1 MNARTAVPLLTHDPE
16 LGRLLPAERMDAAR
30 DELLVRLHALR
41 TGEWHADRLAST
53 DPGHVGLLVLEGM
66 LAREVVVGDTVS
78 AELIGPG
85 DLVRPW
91 GLEDENRL
99 LRSEVRWM
107 VLAPCRMAVLDARF
121 AAALVR
127 YPEVNAVLIDRLS
140 KRAQR
145 LATTQ
150 AISQLNRVDR
160 RLMAL
165 LWHLAERWGR
175 MGTGGVVV
183 PLGLSH
189 RMLAQLI
196 GARRPTVSTAL
207 AELARQGEIVRR
219 EDGTWLLAGEPA
231 GVPSGEA
238 ARVIRGRRQLLPAA
252 PAAPSHEGAELEP
265 TDAVVTAVAR
275 PEASRTAMRDA
286 VERLRKVHAQGSVEL
301 MALTDRAEQLQA
313 QTVRLRAQMRNRHR
327 RFARGP

>member
-1 MNARTAVPLLTHDPE
+1 VPPRSPVPLLPLDPE
-16 LGRLLPAERMDAAR
+16 LGRLLSPDRAEAA
-30 DELLVRLHALR
+30 DEDLVARLHALR
-41 TGEWHADRLAST
+41 TGEWHADRLAQT
-53 DPGHVGLLVLEGM
+53 DPGHVGLLVLDGI
-66 LAREVVVGDTVS
+66 LVREVVVDDTVS

-91 GLEDENRL
+91 ALAEETRL

-140 KRAQR
+140 ERAQR

-175 MGTGGVVV
+175 VVGGGVLV

-207 AELARQGEIVRR
+207 GELARRGELLRR
-219 EDGTWLLAGEPA
+219 EDGTWLLTGEPP
-231 GVPSGEA
+231 GLPVGEA
-238 ARVIRGRRQLLPAA
+238 ARVIRGRRRVLPPEAPAAAPVTAAAA
-252 PAAPSHEGAELEP
+252 PARVEIRE
-265 TDAVVTAVAR
+265 
-275 PEASRTAMRDA
+275 A
-286 VERLRKVHAQGSVEL
+286 VERLRAASARGSSEL
-301 MALTDRAEQLQA
+301 TALAGRAEELQA
-313 QTVRLRAQMRNRHR
+313 QSLRLRTQVRDRAR
-327 RFARGP
+327 RRERQGATR

>member
-1 MNARTAVPLLTHDPE
+1 
-16 LGRLLPAERMDAAR
+16 
-30 DELLVRLHALR
+30 
-41 TGEWHADRLAST
+41 
-53 DPGHVGLLVLEGM
+53 
-66 LAREVVVGDTVS
+66 
-78 AELIGPG
+78 
-85 DLVRPW
+85 
-91 GLEDENRL
+91 
-99 LRSEVRWM
+99 M

-140 KRAQR
+140 ERAQR

-175 MGTGGVVV
+175 VGAGGVVV

-207 AELARQGEIVRR
+207 GDLARRGEIVRR
-219 EDGTWLLAGEPA
+219 EDGTWLLTGEPA

-238 ARVIRGRRQLLPAA
+238 ARVIRGRRQLLPTV
-252 PAAPSHEGAELEP
+252 PAAVPAAAAGGAELDP
-265 TDAVVTAVAR
+265 TDAAMAPVAR
-275 PEASRTAMRDA
+275 PEPSRVDMRDA
-286 VERLRKVHAQGSVEL
+286 VERLREVYAQGSVEL
-301 MALTDRAEQLQA
+301 VALTDHAEQLQA
-313 QTVRLRAQMRNRHR
+313 QTMRLRTQMRKRHR
-327 RFARGP
+327 RFARAPE

>member
-1 MNARTAVPLLTHDPE
+1 MPPRSATVPLLTLDHE
-16 LGRLLPAERMDAAR
+16 LGRLLPPERLATAR
-30 DELLVRLHALR
+30 EELVVRLHGLR

-53 DPGHVGLLVLEGM
+53 DPGHVGLLVLDGM

-91 GLEDENRL
+91 GLGDDARL

-121 AAALVR
+121 GSALVR

-140 KRAQR
+140 ERAQR

-160 RLMAL
+160 RLVAL

-175 MGTGGVVV
+175 VGSGGVVV

-207 AELARQGEIVRR
+207 GELARRGEVVRR

-238 ARVIRGRRQLLPAA
+238 ARVIRGRRRLLPAEPHA
-252 PAAPSHEGAELEP
+252 AEPDATPEALPAGEGAPRLP
-265 TDAVVTAVAR
+265 Q
-275 PEASRTAMRDA
+275 RDGA
-286 VERLRKVHAQGSVEL
+286 ERLRVVHAQGPVEAT
-301 MALTDRAEQLQA
+301 ALAGRAEELGVQPD
-313 QTVRLRAQMRNRHR
+313 RLRAQKRDGRR
-327 RFARGP
+327 RFARVPD